1 MSTATDHP
9 KPLDQITHLLQDLSA
24 KQEEVSARQAEL
36 DQKLDRLLVGDKL
49 ETLTTREVC
58 HVLKISMTKLKGM
71 LASGE
76 LQMWKLGG
84 ERRITRGALEAYI
97 RAQAKKSARP
107 RGRRRRR

>member
-1 MSTATDHP
+1 MSTTTEHP
-9 KPLDQITHLLQDLSA
+9 EPLNQITNLLHELRA
-24 KQEEVSARQAEL
+24 KQAEVSARQAEL

-58 HVLKISMTKLKGM
+58 NVLKISMTKLKGM
-71 LASGE
+71 LAAGD

-97 RAQAKKSARP
+97 RAQAKKGALP